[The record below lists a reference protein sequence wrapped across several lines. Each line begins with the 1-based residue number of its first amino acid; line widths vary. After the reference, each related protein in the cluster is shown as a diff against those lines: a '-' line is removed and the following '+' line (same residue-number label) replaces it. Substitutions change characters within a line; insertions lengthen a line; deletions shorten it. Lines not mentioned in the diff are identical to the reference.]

1 MVTGPCYSV
10 GVDGGGCRSF
20 YSSRGLRWSPG
31 GRGVLGTGRLAG
43 LWVPSSLLAARKDPE
58 PQPPCLDVT
67 LAAARTGASC
77 IKTLVDYMTFEIW
90 GLTLMDL
97 SLGVF
102 SHLMRKREEECEEPA
117 RWPQC

>member
-1 MVTGPCYSV
+1 MGSAGNRAV
-10 GVDGGGCRSF
+10 GRTVGAQQP
-20 YSSRGLRWSPG
+20 PG
-31 GRGVLGTGRLAG
+31 HQ
-43 LWVPSSLLAARKDPE
+43 KDPE

-67 LAAARTGASC
+67 LATARTGATC

-117 RWPQC
+117 RWLQC